1 MVKDQGEYMKAEII
15 EWLKAIA
22 WAVVIVFVI
31 QIFVRPTTVVGPSMN
46 TTLTDGDVLI
56 IKVTDK
62 LDRGDIVSFESD
74 LLIRASDLEKIPVF
88 KRLFIRE
95 NDKKHLIKRII
106 GIPGDTIKIEAGLV
120 YRNGEL
126 LEEAYYTGM
135 TFPEVA
141 EVTVTENKYFV
152 MGDNRNNSH
161 DSRYE
166 DIGLIDGEKI
176 TGKSIFRVWPITQFG
191 SVE

>member
-1 MVKDQGEYMKAEII
+1 MKAEII
-15 EWLKAIA
+15 EWLKAVV
-22 WAVVIVFVI
+22 WAIVIVFVI

-46 TTLTDGDVLI
+46 STLTDGDVLI
-56 IKVTDK
+56 IKVTDQF
-62 LDRGDIVSFESD
+62 DRGDIVSFESD
-74 LLIRASDLEKIPVF
+74 LLIRAADLDKIPVF

-120 YRNGEL
+120 YRNGKV
-126 LEEAYYTGM
+126 LEESYYTGM

-141 EVTVTENKYFV
+141 ELTVTDDKFFV

-166 DIGLIDGEKI
+166 DIGLIDRDRI
-176 TGKSIFRVWPITQFG
+176 TGKSVIRVWPITQFG